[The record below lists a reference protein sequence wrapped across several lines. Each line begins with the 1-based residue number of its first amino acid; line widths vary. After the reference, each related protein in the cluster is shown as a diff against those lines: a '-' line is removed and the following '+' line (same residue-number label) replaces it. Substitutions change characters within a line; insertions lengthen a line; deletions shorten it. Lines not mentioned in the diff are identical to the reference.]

1 MKIEIDQSGKIENTS
16 KDTIIAFSDGIKKA
30 IRIRSNDKRE
40 IQAIFRESGRR
51 RIFIYK
57 LFAILIF
64 LLIRD
69 HLKEL
74 DEIVIDEEYS
84 GRESLIKTYLAQQIR
99 KVNPSFDLQLISFG
113 RVGKKSGAHFRAS
126 EVARRKRNAD
136 IEVGMEDVLQYIIGK
151 RKIGG

>member
-16 KDTIIAFSDGIKKA
+16 KDTVIAFSDGIRKA
-30 IRIRSNDKRE
+30 IRISSNDKRE
-40 IQAIFRESGRR
+40 IQAIFRRIGKP

-74 DEIVIDEEYS
+74 DEVVIDE
-84 GRESLIKTYLAQQIR
+84 
-99 KVNPSFDLQLISFG
+99 
-113 RVGKKSGAHFRAS
+113 
-126 EVARRKRNAD
+126 
-136 IEVGMEDVLQYIIGK
+136 
-151 RKIGG
+151 

>member
-16 KDTIIAFSDGIKKA
+16 KDTVIAFSDGIRKA
-30 IRIRSNDKRE
+30 IRISSNDKRE
-40 IQAIFRESGRR
+40 IQAIFRRIGKP

-74 DEIVIDEEYS
+74 DEVVIDEEYS
-84 GRESLIKTYLAQQIR
+84 GQESLIKTYLAQEIR
-99 KVNPSFDLQLISFG
+99 KAAPSFDLQLISFG
-113 RVGKKSGAHFRAS
+113 RVGKKSGAHLRAS
-126 EVARRKRNAD
+126 QVARRKRDAD
-136 IEVGMEDVLQYIIGK
+136 MQVTTKDVLKYILK
-151 RKIGG
+151 